1 MRLQGL
7 VLMSALA
14 VVLAGCGG
22 GDEQKGGGGGPPAV
36 VTTAVLQPSEWH
48 DGIEALGTA
57 RARDSVTITAK
68 VSETVEQ
75 VKFDSGEQVRAGQP
89 LVVLS
94 GKAQRA
100 ELAEAQAR
108 YAEAQ
113 RLYERQQDLA
123 KRQLIAASQFDIQ
136 RAARDASKAQL
147 DQVRAQI
154 SDRAIVAPF
163 AGTLGL
169 RQVSPGSLVT
179 PGTVI
184 TTLDDLSTMEL
195 DFSVPERFL
204 SALSVGQAIGAQTD
218 AYADQTFVGRISSL
232 DPRIDPV
239 SRAITIRAEIANP
252 DGRLRPGMLLRVSV
266 ALPGRQ
272 ALQVPEI
279 ALQQVG
285 QQAFL
290 FVVGADNKVEQ
301 VAVRIGQRKPGAVE
315 ILEGVKAGDR
325 IVVEGTVKLRGGSEV
340 KEATATDAK
349 PDADG
354 KPAAGA

>member
-1 MRLQGL
+1 MRLQGIALTSVL
-7 VLMSALA
+7 VALLTA
-14 VVLAGCGG
+14 CGDG
-22 GDEQKGGGGGPPAV
+22 ERKGQGGGPPAV
-36 VTTAVLQPSEWH
+36 VTTIVLQPSQWN
-48 DGIEALGTA
+48 DSIEALGTA
-57 RARDSVTITAK
+57 RARESVAITAK
-68 VSETVEQ
+68 VSETIDQ
-75 VKFDSGEQVRAGQP
+75 VKFDSGEKVRAGQP

-113 RLYERQQDLA
+113 RLFERQQDLA
-123 KRQLIAASQFDIQ
+123 KRQLIAASQFDLQ
-136 RAARDASKAQL
+136 RAARDAAKAQL
-147 DQVRAQI
+147 DQARAQI

-184 TTLDDLSTMEL
+184 TTLDNLATMEL

-204 SALSVGQAIGAQTD
+204 PALSVDQAIRAQTD
-218 AYADQTFVGRISSL
+218 AYAGEEFSGRIASL

-239 SRAITIRAEIANP
+239 SRAITVRAEIANP

-325 IVVEGTVKLRGGSEV
+325 VVVEGTVKLRGGSQVE
-340 KEATATDAK
+340 EAKAEEAK
-349 PDADG
+349 PAADG
-354 KPAAGA
+354 KPTAGS

>member
-1 MRLQGL
+1 MRLQGI
-7 VLMSALA
+7 MWASGMALL
-14 VVLAGCGG
+14 LAACGG
-22 GDEQKGGGGGPPAV
+22 GEQKGQGGGAPAV

-48 DGIEALGTA
+48 DSIDALGTA

-75 VKFDSGEQVRAGQP
+75 VKFDSGETVRAGQA

-100 ELAEAQAR
+100 ELAGAQAR

-113 RLYERQQDLA
+113 RLFDRQQDLA

-136 RAARDASKAQL
+136 RAARDAAKAQL
-147 DQVRAQI
+147 DEARAQI

-204 SALSVGQAIGAQTD
+204 PALNVDQDISAQTD
-218 AYADQTFVGRISSL
+218 AYADEKFSGRIGSL

-239 SRAITIRAEIANP
+239 SRSLTVRAEIANP

-272 ALQVPEI
+272 TLQVPEI

-290 FVVGADNKVEQ
+290 FVVGAENKVEQ

-325 IVVEGTVKLRGGSEV
+325 VVIEGTVKLRGGSEV
-340 KEATATDAK
+340 KEASAEDAK
-349 PDADG
+349 PAADA
-354 KPAAGA
+354 KPTAGA

>member
-1 MRLQGL
+1 MRLRGMVL
-7 VLMSALA
+7 VSLWAVLLSA
-14 VVLAGCGG
+14 CGG
-22 GDEQKGGGGGPPAV
+22 GEQKGQGGGGPAV
-36 VTTAVLQPSEWH
+36 VTTTVLQPSEWR
-48 DGIEALGTA
+48 DSIDALGTA
-57 RARDSVTITAK
+57 RARNSVTITAK

-75 VKFDSGEQVRAGQP
+75 VKFESGEQVRAGQP
-89 LVVLS
+89 LVLLS

-113 RLYERQQDLA
+113 RLFDRQQDLA

-204 SALSVGQAIGAQTD
+204 PALSVGQDIRARTD
-218 AYADQTFVGRISSL
+218 AYADEEFAGRIGSL

-239 SRAITIRAEIANP
+239 SRSLTVRAEIANP

-266 ALPGRQ
+266 GLPGRQ
-272 ALQVPEI
+272 SLQVPEI

-285 QQAFL
+285 QQSFL

-301 VAVRIGQRKPGAVE
+301 VAVRIGQRQPGAVE

-325 IVVEGTVKLRGGSEV
+325 IVVEGTVKLRSGSEV
-340 KEATATDAK
+340 KEATAEDA
-349 PDADG
+349 
-354 KPAAGA
+354 KPAAGAKSTAGA

>member
-1 MRLQGL
+1 MRLRGF
-7 VLMSALA
+7 VVTSALVA
-14 VVLAGCGG
+14 LLAACGSG
-22 GDEQKGGGGGPPAV
+22 EQKVQGGGPPAI
-36 VTTAVLQPSEWH
+36 VTTVVLQPSEWH
-48 DGIEALGTA
+48 DSIDALGTA
-57 RARDSVTITAK
+57 RARESVTITAK

-113 RLYERQQDLA
+113 RLFDRQQDLA
-123 KRQLIAASQFDIQ
+123 KRQLIAASQFDLQ
-136 RAARDASKAQL
+136 RAARDAAKAQL

-184 TTLDDLSTMEL
+184 TTLDNLSTMEL

-204 SALSVGQAIGAQTD
+204 PALSVGQAISARTD
-218 AYADQTFVGRISSL
+218 AYAEEDFSGRIASL

-239 SRAITIRAEIANP
+239 SRAITVRAEIANP
-252 DGRLRPGMLLRVSV
+252 DGRLRPGMLMRVSV

-290 FVVGADNKVEQ
+290 FVVGVDNKVEQ

-325 IVVEGTVKLRGGSEV
+325 IVVEGTVKLRGGSEI
-340 KEATATDAK
+340 KEAAAEDAK
-349 PDADG
+349 PVADA